1 MSARERAHD
10 RARDPKSRGPIGLV
24 TESLAD
30 LFRDPR
36 HERRG
41 NTVVV
46 GAASILLV
54 VVLFAASMAL
64 PQLWYVLRTE
74 YYSAEFHNAG
84 GLRAGDPVL
93 VAGVPSGRVDS
104 LSMDGGLAVVGFRL
118 DRSQELGEASTA
130 TVGLKS
136 ILGNR
141 FLEVVPSGGGD
152 LGPDRRIEI
161 ERTTSPYMID
171 DLGGAVTE
179 LAQGIDVTAVSALI
193 DNLDSILPQDPEATG
208 QAIDD
213 ISAALGLMAR
223 DDERMSKVIST
234 TREVTGLLATQEASI
249 SALTDQS
256 LVLVTVLTQR
266 REALSALV
274 DSLEDLAVRVRSL
287 LEEESDDVNQL
298 LINMRSISET
308 YQRNIDVMD
317 EVLTRMPPGLRA
329 VTDATGNGA
338 WTDVGTPTGPIPDSA
353 LCAVGV
359 MDGCN

>member
-1 MSARERAHD
+1 MRPLTLVRA
-10 RARDPKSRGPIGLV
+10 
-24 TESLAD
+24 SLLD

-41 NTVVV
+41 NTVLV

-54 VVLFAASMAL
+54 IALFAASMAL
-64 PQLWYVLRTE
+64 PRLWYVLRTE

-104 LSMDGGLAVVGFRL
+104 LSTDGGLAVVGFRL
-118 DRSQELGEASTA
+118 DRGQDLGEASTA

-141 FLEVVPSGGGD
+141 FLEVVPAGAGD
-152 LGPDRRIEI
+152 LGPDRRIGVA
-161 ERTTSPYMID
+161 RTTSPYMID
-171 DLGGAVTE
+171 DMGGAVTE
-179 LAQGIDVTAVSALI
+179 LADGIDVDAVSALI
-193 DNLDSILPQDPEATG
+193 DNLDSILPQDAEATG
-208 QAIDD
+208 EAIDD

-223 DDERMSKVIST
+223 DDDRMSRVIAT
-234 TREVTGLLATQEASI
+234 TRELTGVLVSQEQSI
-249 SALTDQS
+249 NALTDQS

-266 REALSALV
+266 REALSAMV
-274 DSLEDLAVRVRSL
+274 ASLEDLADRVSAL

-298 LINMRSISET
+298 LVNMRSISET
-308 YQRNIDVMD
+308 YQRNIEVMD
-317 EVLTRMPPGLRA
+317 EVLTRMPPGVRA
-329 VTDATGNGA
+329 VTDASGNGP
-338 WTDVGTPTGPIPDSA
+338 WTDVATPTGPIPDSA
-353 LCAVGV
+353 LCALGV

>member
-1 MSARERAHD
+1 MSA
-10 RARDPKSRGPIGLV
+10 V
-24 TESLAD
+24 TVIRESLLD
-30 LFRDPR
+30 LLRDPR

-41 NTVVV
+41 NTVLV
-46 GAASILLV
+46 GPVSILLV
-54 VVLFAASMAL
+54 VALFATSMAL
-64 PQLWYVLRTE
+64 PRLWYVLRTQH
-74 YYSAEFHNAG
+74 YTAEFHNAG
-84 GLRAGDPVL
+84 GLRVGDPVL
-93 VAGVPSGRVDS
+93 VAGVPTGRVDS
-104 LSMDGGLAVVGFRL
+104 LAIDGGLAVVGFRL
-118 DRSQELGEASTA
+118 DRAQELGEASAA
-130 TVGLKS
+130 TIGLKS

-141 FLEVVPSGGGD
+141 FLEVVPAGGGD
-152 LGPDRRIEI
+152 LGPDKRIGLT
-161 ERTTSPYMID
+161 RTTSPYMLD
-171 DLGGAVTE
+171 DIGGAVTE
-179 LAQGIDVTAVSALI
+179 LADGIDVEAVSALI
-193 DNLDSILPQDPEATG
+193 DNLDSILPQDAEATG
-208 QAIDD
+208 GAIDD

-223 DDERMSKVIST
+223 DADRMSQVVTT
-234 TREVTGLLATQEASI
+234 TRELTGVLVSQEQSI
-249 SALTDQS
+249 GALTDQS

>member
-1 MSARERAHD
+1 MRT
-10 RARDPKSRGPIGLV
+10 V
-24 TESLAD
+24 TLIRESLLD

-41 NTVVV
+41 NTVLV

-54 VVLFAASMAL
+54 IALFAASMAL
-64 PQLWYVLRTE
+64 PRLWYVLRTE
-74 YYSAEFHNAG
+74 YYSAEFQNAG
-84 GLRAGDPVL
+84 GLRSGDPVL

-104 LSMDGGLAVVGFRL
+104 LSTDGGLAVVGFRL
-118 DRSQELGEASTA
+118 DRGQDLGEASTA

-141 FLEVVPSGGGD
+141 FLEVVPAGGGD
-152 LGPDRRIEI
+152 LGPDKRIGI
-161 ERTTSPYMID
+161 ARTTSPYMID
-171 DLGGAVTE
+171 DVGGAVTE
-179 LAQGIDVTAVSALI
+179 LADGIDVDAVSALI
-193 DNLDSILPQDPEATG
+193 DNLDSILPQDAEATG
-208 QAIDD
+208 EAIDD

-223 DDERMSKVIST
+223 DDDRMSQVITT
-234 TREVTGLLATQEASI
+234 TRELTGVLVSQEQSI

-266 REALSALV
+266 REALSAMV
-274 DSLEDLAVRVRSL
+274 ASLEDLADRVSAL

-298 LINMRSISET
+298 LVNMRSISET

-329 VTDATGNGA
+329 VTDASGNGP
-338 WTDVGTPTGPIPDSA
+338 WTDVATPTGPIPDSA
-353 LCAVGV
+353 LCALGV

>member
-1 MSARERAHD
+1 MKIFALIR
-10 RARDPKSRGPIGLV
+10 
-24 TESLAD
+24 ESLAD

-41 NTVVV
+41 NTVLV

-54 VVLFAASMAL
+54 MALFAASVAL
-64 PQLWYVLRTE
+64 PRVWYMVRTQ

-118 DRSQELGEASTA
+118 DRGQDLGEASTA

-141 FLEVVPSGGGD
+141 FLEVTPAGGGD
-152 LGPDRRIEI
+152 LGPDKRIGVA
-161 ERTTSPYMID
+161 RTTSPYMID
-171 DLGGAVTE
+171 DIGGAVTD
-179 LAQGIDVTAVSALI
+179 LADGIDTQAVSALI
-193 DNLDSILPQDPEATG
+193 DNLDSILPQDAEATG
-208 QAIDD
+208 EAIDD

-223 DDERMSKVIST
+223 DDERMSRVIVT
-234 TREVTGLLATQEASI
+234 TRELTGVLVTQEQSLR
-249 SALTDQS
+249 ALTDQS

-266 REALSALV
+266 REALSAMV
-274 DSLEDLAVRVRSL
+274 ASLEDLSERVSAL
-287 LEEESDDVNQL
+287 LEEESDDVNQVL
-298 LINMRSISET
+298 VNMRSISET

-329 VTDATGNGA
+329 VTDATGNGP
-338 WTDVGTPTGPIPDSA
+338 WTDVATPTGPIPDSA
-353 LCAVGV
+353 LCALGV
-359 MDGCN
+359 LDGCN

>member
-1 MSARERAHD
+1 MRPLA
-10 RARDPKSRGPIGLV
+10 LV
-24 TESLAD
+24 RESLLD

-41 NTVVV
+41 NTVLV

-54 VVLFAASMAL
+54 IALFAASMAL
-64 PQLWYVLRTE
+64 PRLWYVLRTE

-104 LSMDGGLAVVGFRL
+104 LSTDGGLAVVGFRL
-118 DRSQELGEASTA
+118 DCGQDLGEASTA

-141 FLEVVPSGGGD
+141 FLEVVPAGGGD
-152 LGPDRRIEI
+152 LGSDRRIGVA
-161 ERTTSPYMID
+161 RTTSPYMID
-171 DLGGAVTE
+171 DMGGAVTE
-179 LAQGIDVTAVSALI
+179 LADGIDVDAVSALI
-193 DNLDSILPQDPEATG
+193 DNLDSILPQDAEATG
-208 QAIDD
+208 EAIDD

-223 DDERMSKVIST
+223 DDDRMSRVLAT
-234 TREVTGLLATQEASI
+234 TRELTGVLVSQEQSI
-249 SALTDQS
+249 NALTDQS

-266 REALSALV
+266 REALSAMV
-274 DSLEDLAVRVRSL
+274 ASLEDLADRVSAL

-298 LINMRSISET
+298 LVNMRSISET
-308 YQRNIDVMD
+308 YQRNIEVMD

-329 VTDATGNGA
+329 VADASGNGP
-338 WTDVGTPTGPIPDSA
+338 WTDVATPTGPIPDSA
-353 LCAVGV
+353 LCALGV

>member
-1 MSARERAHD
+1 MRPLA
-10 RARDPKSRGPIGLV
+10 LV
-24 TESLAD
+24 RESLLD

-41 NTVVV
+41 NTVLV

-54 VVLFAASMAL
+54 IALFAASMAL
-64 PQLWYVLRTE
+64 PRLWYLVRTE

-104 LSMDGGLAVVGFRL
+104 LSTDGGLAVVGFRL
-118 DRSQELGEASTA
+118 DRGQDLGEASTA

-141 FLEVVPSGGGD
+141 FLEVVPAGGGD
-152 LGPDRRIEI
+152 LGPDRRIGVA
-161 ERTTSPYMID
+161 RTTSPYMID
-171 DLGGAVTE
+171 DMGGAVTE
-179 LAQGIDVTAVSALI
+179 LADGIDVDAVSALI
-193 DNLDSILPQDPEATG
+193 DNLDSILPQDAEATG
-208 QAIDD
+208 EAIDD
-213 ISAALGLMAR
+213 IAAALGLMAR
-223 DDERMSKVIST
+223 DDDRMSRVIAT
-234 TREVTGLLATQEASI
+234 TRELTGVLVSQEQSI

-266 REALSALV
+266 REALSAMV
-274 DSLEDLAVRVRSL
+274 TSLEDLADRVSAL
-287 LEEESDDVNQL
+287 LEDESDDVNQL
-298 LINMRSISET
+298 LVNMRSISET
-308 YQRNIDVMD
+308 YQRNIEVMD

-329 VTDATGNGA
+329 VTDASGNGP
-338 WTDVGTPTGPIPDSA
+338 WTDVATPTGPIPDSA
-353 LCAVGV
+353 LCALGV

>member
-1 MSARERAHD
+1 MRPLALLR
-10 RARDPKSRGPIGLV
+10 
-24 TESLAD
+24 ESLLD

-41 NTVVV
+41 NTVLV

-54 VVLFAASMAL
+54 VALFAASMAL
-64 PQLWYVLRTE
+64 PRLWYVLRTE

-104 LSMDGGLAVVGFRL
+104 LSTDGGLAVVGFRL
-118 DRSQELGEASTA
+118 DRGQDLGEASTA

-141 FLEVVPSGGGD
+141 FLEVVPAGGGD
-152 LGPDRRIEI
+152 LGSDRRIGVA
-161 ERTTSPYMID
+161 RTTSPYMID
-171 DLGGAVTE
+171 DMGGAVTE
-179 LAQGIDVTAVSALI
+179 LADGIDVDAVSALI
-193 DNLDSILPQDPEATG
+193 DNLDSILPQDAEATG
-208 QAIDD
+208 EAIDD

-223 DDERMSKVIST
+223 DDDRMSRVIAT
-234 TREVTGLLATQEASI
+234 TRELTGVLVSQEQSI
-249 SALTDQS
+249 NALTDQS

-266 REALSALV
+266 REALSAMV
-274 DSLEDLAVRVRSL
+274 ASLEELADRVGAL
-287 LEEESDDVNQL
+287 LEEKSDDVNQL
-298 LINMRSISET
+298 LVNMRSISET
-308 YQRNIDVMD
+308 YQRNIEVMD

-329 VTDATGNGA
+329 VTDASGNGP
-338 WTDVGTPTGPIPDSA
+338 WTDVATPTGPIPDSA
-353 LCAVGV
+353 LCALGV